1 MTSRM
6 GRRKRTEAKPQW
18 KVLVSIMLRLDVH
31 YQYVLLV
38 QEDSE
43 AGSDQEEEEGD
54 GDRIEV
60 FCEYGASTEVRY

>member
-1 MTSRM
+1 
-6 GRRKRTEAKPQW
+6 
-18 KVLVSIMLRLDVH
+18 MLRLDVH

-60 FCEYGASTEVRY
+60 FCEYGASAEVRY